1 MDAWGGTDAGVRHLI
16 EPIERLIADE
26 FPEFSP
32 YPWGA
37 PRWIAGHIRHV
48 MLAEAMV
55 DDYARAFEG
64 VTPADAESLAD
75 AFSFRNCVVR
85 ERLAGI
91 LRQATPLH
99 VPG

>member
-1 MDAWGGTDAGVRHLI
+1 MRELVA
-16 EPIERLIADE
+16 PFERLFAKE
-26 FPEFSP
+26 FPRFAP

-55 DDYARAFEG
+55 DDFAEAFTG
-64 VTPADAESLAD
+64 VTPDEAESLAD
-75 AFSFRNCVVR
+75 AFAFSECVVR

-91 LRQATPLH
+91 LQRSLEPSFP
-99 VPG
+99 V